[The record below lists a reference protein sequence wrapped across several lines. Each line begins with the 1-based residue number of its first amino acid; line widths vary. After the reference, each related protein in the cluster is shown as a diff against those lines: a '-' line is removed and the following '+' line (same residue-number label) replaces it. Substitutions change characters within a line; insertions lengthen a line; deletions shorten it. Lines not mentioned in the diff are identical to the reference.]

1 MTSRQLYLIA
11 YDIAA
16 PRRLQQAL
24 DIAKSYATGG
34 QKSVFECYLSEAEK
48 RLLRG
53 DLSAVLDEAQD
64 RLMLVQ
70 LDPRSRVHTLGL
82 AVAPIDPDFFYHG

>member
-24 DIAKSYATGG
+24 DIAKGYATGG

-48 RLLRG
+48 RRLRG
-53 DLSAVLDEAQD
+53 DLSAVLDEAED